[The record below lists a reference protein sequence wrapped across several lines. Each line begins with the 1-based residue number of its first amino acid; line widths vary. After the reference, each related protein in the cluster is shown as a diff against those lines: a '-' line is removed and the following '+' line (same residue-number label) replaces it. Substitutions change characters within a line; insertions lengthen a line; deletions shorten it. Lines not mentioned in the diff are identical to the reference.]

1 MLNFRC
7 LTTVAAI
14 AITAVIA
21 VPKHAAA
28 KDTIKFANQQ
38 DPVFIAA
45 VYPIQTGKV
54 KSDLVDIEFS
64 FLGITGLNQAPVT
77 RQYDVVHTASI
88 SVPRAREQGIPMQ
101 IIAISD
107 RYPRDGDGADIWVKN
122 NSPYKTLADLK
133 GRTIGTYGLNTGGFT
148 NVRQV
153 LALKHGF
160 NVDLEKGD
168 FRFVELPAPALPAAL
183 DSGRIDA
190 ATLVHAQIFK
200 AKQTG
205 GFRSLVKVQQE
216 AYEMF
221 GVQVPSLVLA
231 AYSDRLAAKPAAY
244 RAFLK
249 LLQDSMA
256 YLHANPGEV
265 FKAVGAQQNIDPAY
279 FKMWFE
285 EFGDIPYALGPN
297 DIIGLRKSWEASK
310 KIGALNKVPEVK
322 DMVWSGGMQK

>member
-1 MLNFRC
+1 MLNFKS
-7 LTTVAAI
+7 LVTLVAI
-14 AITAVIA
+14 AMTAA
-21 VPKHAAA
+21 LPRHAAA

-45 VYPIQTGKV
+45 VYPIQSGKV
-54 KSDLVDIEFS
+54 KSDLVTIEFS
-64 FLGITGLNQAPVT
+64 FLGIAGLNQAPAT

-88 SVPRAREQGIPMQ
+88 SVPRARDQGIPMN
-101 IIAISD
+101 IIAISN
-107 RYPRDGDGADIWVKN
+107 RYPRDGDGANIWVKES
-122 NSPYKTLADLK
+122 SPYRTLADLK
-133 GRTIGTYGLNTGGFT
+133 GRTIGTYGLNSGGFT

-153 LALKHGF
+153 LALKLGF
-160 NVDLEKGD
+160 NVDLDKGD

-183 DSGRIDA
+183 ESGRIDA

-200 AKQTG
+200 AKQSG
-205 GFRSLVKVQQE
+205 GFRSLVKVQE
-216 AYEMF
+216 EGYKLF

-231 AYSDRLAAKPAAY
+231 AYTERLNAKPAAY

-256 YLHANPGEV
+256 YVRANPGEV

-279 FKMWFE
+279 FTMWFK

-297 DIIGLRKSWEASK
+297 DIVGLRKSWEASK
-310 KIGALNKVPEVK
+310 KIGALDRVPEVTE
-322 DMVWSGGMQK
+322 VIWSGAIQK

>member
-1 MLNFRC
+1 MLNFRS
-7 LTTVAAI
+7 LATIAMISAI
-14 AITAVIA
+14 SA
-21 VPKHAAA
+21 PDQAAA
-28 KDTIKFANQQ
+28 KDTIKFATQQ

-64 FLGITGLNQAPVT
+64 FLGIAGLNQAPVT
-77 RQYDVVHTASI
+77 RQYDVIHTASI
-88 SVPRAREQGIPMQ
+88 SVPRAREQGIPMN
-101 IIAISD
+101 IIAISN
-107 RYPRDGDGADIWVKN
+107 RYPRAGDGANIWVKDS
-122 NSPYKTLADLK
+122 SPYKTLADLK
-133 GRTIGTYGLNTGGFT
+133 GRTIGTYGLNSGGFI

-153 LALKHGF
+153 LALKFGF

-200 AKQTG
+200 AKQAG

-216 AYEMF
+216 AYELF

-231 AYSDRLAAKPAAY
+231 AYTERLAAKPVAY

-256 YLHANPGEV
+256 YIRANSGEV
-265 FKAVGAQQNIDPAY
+265 FKAVGAQQKIDPAY

-285 EFGDIPYALGPN
+285 EFGDIPYSLGPN
-297 DIIGLRKSWEASK
+297 DIVGLRKSWEASR
-310 KIGALNKVPEVK
+310 KIGALDKVPEVK
-322 DMVWSGGMQK
+322 DLVWSGGMQK